1 MKIKNLIIFTGLLL
15 LTAASKVLGQSIDF
29 GSDSKSV
36 AVISYQEFLNDLLS
50 KDRYLANLSANLKT
64 VAEKKGDESFGR
76 LYEQYVNRYGKP
88 KSVSINDFG
97 YRGGAEG
104 KYHNFVTK
112 DEYDQYYEYSRFYNI
127 RNVLF
132 SYRGTY
138 LQNASADEIN
148 RLFRYEFVS
157 ATESYRMGDYMTSRL
172 QFQDIYRTYAPYYR
186 NNLDEVLLLMAESS
200 FGLKYYGEARDLY
213 SQLIKIYPRS
223 EKAAMAAY
231 RLLFM
236 DYVYSDIEHFRKNI
250 VVFKSV
256 LSNDQSV
263 YDNALLLAAT
273 IEYREGQYNKA
284 LKHLS
289 SVSEDKSSEPMAIYA
304 TATVYKAM
312 GDEEN
317 AKANFQKVVGKVVW
331 PWSPR
336 INSYI
341 KNSTYLQLGYLY
353 YREGNKLMEEARQE
367 YANEKI
373 DQAKFLQEKA
383 HKSYG
388 KAEELFDKV
397 SKGMPEYQVSQLA
410 EYWSQFKQSN
420 YGQSKKGI
428 DEFFKKYNSSD
439 NLYQALFLSG
449 YMTQTRRPTDPDKSL
464 KDYYYVYNGLA
475 ANEFLEKYLAQKRVL
490 REQRRN
496 VDGVISSS
504 SSPNEVNAGKSLRGL
519 ISEALELMKLDRKN
533 IVSAERTMVAPDRM
547 ESLKINRDK
556 LALLS
561 DSLTKNGFVGLA
573 SYAQRS
579 TATVSQILEL
589 AVQPVSDDIR
599 LFADHAAAILA
610 TETDDYNILA
620 KSYKEILLNEA
631 EKAQQQIESLDRSS
645 ATDAKDES
653 LKEFYKNN
661 ADLVKN
667 RDYAFLTY
675 LYERDFYSSDNI
687 EKAGTSAQ
695 YAFSGLVYNQ
705 IKSNREQIDNYR
717 RVVDILRR
725 ATKNKV
731 KQLEFYLSEID
742 KDYSVGPA
750 KEQAG
755 NNQSEF
761 DDIFNDFR
769 KAFFIGTDHLKIMT
783 EKEQKTVPVQ

>member
-1 MKIKNLIIFTGLLL
+1 M
-15 LTAASKVLGQSIDF
+15 LGQAIDF
-29 GSDSKSV
+29 SSDSKSV
-36 AVISYQEFLNDLLS
+36 AVISYEEFLNDLLS
-50 KDRYLANLSANLKT
+50 KERYLDNLSGNLKT
-64 VAEKKGDESFGR
+64 AAEKKGDETFGR
-76 LYEQYVNRYGKP
+76 LYDQYVNRYGKP

-104 KYHNFVTK
+104 KYHNFGAK
-112 DEYDQYYEYSRFYNI
+112 EEYDQFYEYSRFFNI

-157 ATESYRMGDYMTSRL
+157 ATESYRIGDYMTSRL
-172 QFQDIYRTYAPYYR
+172 QFQDLYLTYAPYYR
-186 NNLDEVLLLMAESS
+186 NNLDEVLLLLAESS
-200 FGLKYYGEARDLY
+200 FGLKYYGEARNLY
-213 SQLIKIYPRS
+213 MQLIKTYPRS

-231 RLLFM
+231 RILFM
-236 DYVYSDIEHFRKNI
+236 DYVYSDVEQFRKNI
-250 VVFKSV
+250 VIFKST
-256 LSNDQSV
+256 LNNDQDI
-263 YDNALLLAAT
+263 YDKALLLAAT
-273 IEYREGQYNKA
+273 VEYRESQYNKA

-289 SVSEDKSSEPMAIYA
+289 SVSEDLSSDPMTIYA

-317 AKANFQKVVGKVVW
+317 AKANFQKVVGRVVW

-336 INSYI
+336 ITSYI

-353 YREGNKLMEEARQE
+353 YREGNKFMDEARQE
-367 YANEKI
+367 YVNEKI

-383 HKSYG
+383 HKSYD
-388 KAEELFDKV
+388 KAEELFDRV
-397 SKGMPEYQVSQLA
+397 SKGMPEFQISQLGV
-410 EYWSQFKQSN
+410 YWTQFKQSN
-420 YGQSKKGI
+420 YGQSKRGI
-428 DEFFKKYNSSD
+428 DEFFNKYNSSD

-496 VDGVISSS
+496 TESVISSS
-504 SSPNEVNAGKSLRGL
+504 SSPNEIAAGNSLKYL
-519 ISEALELMKLDRKN
+519 ISEAMGLMKLDRKN
-533 IVSAERTMVAPDRM
+533 IVSAERTMIAPDRK
-547 ESLKINRDK
+547 EALKVNRDR
-556 LALLS
+556 LAALS

-579 TATVSQILEL
+579 TATVSQILDL

-610 TETDDYNILA
+610 TEIDDYNILA
-620 KSYKEILLNEA
+620 KTYKELLLNEA
-631 EKAQQQIESLDRSS
+631 EKAQQQIESLDRSNT
-645 ATDAKDES
+645 TDARDQS

-661 ADLVKN
+661 AELVKN
-667 RDYAFLTY
+667 RDYAFMTY
-675 LYERDFYSSDNI
+675 LYERDFYGNDNI
-687 EKAGTSAQ
+687 ETAGTSAQ

-705 IKSNREQIDNYR
+705 IKSNRQQIDNYR
-717 RVVDILRR
+717 RVVDILKR

-755 NNQSEF
+755 SNQAEF

-769 KAFFIGTDHLKIMT
+769 KAFFIGTEHLKVLT